1 MSKINT
7 YTNTLNHN
15 SNLVDFRVS
24 QFTKTSEIENW
35 NQAKQLH
42 IHLISGIVCRKG
54 ALDIYPDFAR
64 VSAYIYDKNWDQMIK
79 EGRSPYFI
87 ENRISLGKRKGTCEC
102 RCRLEYI
109 ADEVL
114 YGGGSPKIRSNPY
127 LGLRQED
134 DYGYFYDGEEP
145 IKSKLPPFRF
155 STNEIYIQEI

>member
-15 SNLVDFRVS
+15 SNLVDSRVS

-79 EGRSPYFI
+79 EGGSPYFI
-87 ENRISLGKRKGTCEC
+87 ENRISLGKRKGTCPC
-102 RCRLEYI
+102 RCTVEYI
-109 ADEVL
+109 ADQYL
-114 YGGGSPKIRSNPY
+114 YGGGTPKVEPNPY
-127 LGLRQED
+127 LNLRQEED
-134 DYGYFYDGEEP
+134 FDYKYDGEEP
-145 IKSKLPPFRF
+145 EKMIYPPFQF
-155 STNEIYIQEI
+155 SSSPIQIMEA